1 MLWSAAYGHGRRDSG
16 GGVLVQAGGDAMA
29 IDVFW
34 ALQVLKVGM
43 NRCRARGNQG
53 DGASVGSNGCHR
65 GIAAGKRGAA
75 GENDRC
81 TAARIR
87 SLYVNLCRNTERAD
101 DLIGDGL
108 HVSRSTTGVVDSI
121 FRTPE

>member
-34 ALQVLKVGM
+34 AQEIIKVGM
-43 NRCRARGNQG
+43 NRCRARGNKG

-65 GIAAGKRGAA
+65 GIAAGNVELLVRM
-75 GENDRC
+75 
-81 TAARIR
+81 
-87 SLYVNLCRNTERAD
+87 
-101 DLIGDGL
+101 
-108 HVSRSTTGVVDSI
+108 TGVPLQINKIVCTG
-121 FRTPE
+121 FV